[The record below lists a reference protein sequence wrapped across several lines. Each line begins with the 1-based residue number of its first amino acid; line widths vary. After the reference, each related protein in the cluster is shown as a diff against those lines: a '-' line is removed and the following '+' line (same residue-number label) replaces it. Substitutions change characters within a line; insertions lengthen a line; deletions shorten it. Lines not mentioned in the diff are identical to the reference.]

1 MKIFSDLFKEKIKWT
16 ENELSALL
24 SILTYQA
31 KIDGNI
37 DKEESKLI
45 WNVIRSLPGEKPANW
60 DDFIEKMN
68 QSSQEHMLDTLKS
81 MHSKKRKLVL

>member
-16 ENELSALL
+16 ENEVSTLL

-37 DKEESKLI
+37 Y
-45 WNVIRSLPGEKPANW
+45 
-60 DDFIEKMN
+60 
-68 QSSQEHMLDTLKS
+68 
-81 MHSKKRKLVL
+81 

>member
-1 MKIFSDLFKEKIKWT
+1 MEIFSDLFKEKIKWT

-37 DKEESKLI
+37 DNDSKTLLGS
-45 WNVIRSLPGEKPANW
+45 RYE
-60 DDFIEKMN
+60 
-68 QSSQEHMLDTLKS
+68 LDSPITD
-81 MHSKKRKLVL
+81 